1 MTASD
6 NLRAE
11 RLRRTHEKFL
21 EASEKYPT
29 LCHLAIDAA
38 TAVSFLDERPRFL
51 DESNQ
56 EDPGYD
62 FSITLDLREGMLSK
76 KSYVETVPTLL
87 GIDSD
92 MLNVF
97 PYISGPKLIK
107 EDYHAGTGRI
117 CRRSYRRNHAG
128 RRPSAG
134 QIGRTE
140 PQLRATTMSLVR
152 SELLPTSHRAA
163 NVA

>member
-38 TAVSFLDERPRFL
+38 TAVWFLDERPRFL

-76 KSYVETVPTLL
+76 KF
-87 GIDSD
+87 SD
-92 MLNVF
+92 RHGF
-97 PYISGPKLIK
+97 WG
-107 EDYHAGTGRI
+107 A
-117 CRRSYRRNHAG
+117 CF
-128 RRPSAG
+128 RRPPREAETS
-134 QIGRTE
+134 RLWS
-140 PQLRATTMSLVR
+140 QLW
-152 SELLPTSHRAA
+152 
-163 NVA
+163 